1 MLDEMRSF
9 VLLAETG
16 SIQMTAERLPLTQS
30 AVTRQIQRLE
40 TELGT
45 ILLDRRVK
53 PPRLTPAG
61 LEALERCRAILGAI
75 GDLKASTAAGA
86 EPHGTL
92 RIGFASALAAETI
105 ADAVHAVRAQFP
117 KVELR
122 VIGGW
127 ARDLADLVG
136 ADKLDAAVMLTAGAA
151 AASPSGLRSET
162 IAGERMVVVAPAERV
177 LPRRLTCATLG
188 AMDWVLSPEPCDA
201 RHALTALLTTAG
213 AGIRIAAEVQGLDLQ
228 TGLIAQGVGIGMVPA
243 RRLAPYARRHGLK
256 RLMVPDMALDF
267 DVRLIRG
274 PHLGRIDQAVDL
286 IRDSL
291 AKAWSAAE
299 AGAPARPALRHRPAR
314 GG

>member
-61 LEALERCRAILGAI
+61 IEALERCRAILGAI
-75 GDLKASTAAGA
+75 GALKASTAATA
-86 EPHGTL
+86 EPEGTL

-105 ADAVHAVRAQFP
+105 ADAVRAVRQQFP

-122 VIGGW
+122 VVGGW
-127 ARDLADLVG
+127 ARDLADLVLE
-136 ADKLDAAVMLTAGAA
+136 DKLDAAVMLTAQGAPMP
-151 AASPSGLRSET
+151 SPGLRSET
-162 IAGERMVVVAPAERV
+162 IGGERMVVVGPSGRP
-177 LPRRLTCATLG
+177 LPRKPTRAALG

-201 RHALTALLTTAG
+201 RYALAALLASAG
-213 AGIRIAAEVQGLDLQ
+213 ATMRIAAEVLGLDLQ
-228 TGLIAQGVGIGMVPA
+228 TALIAQGVGIGMVPA
-243 RRLAPYARRHGLK
+243 RRLEPYARRHGLK
-256 RLMVPDMALDF
+256 RLAIPDMPLDF
-267 DVRLIRG
+267 DIRLVRG
-274 PHLGRIDQAVDL
+274 PHLGRIDQAVDV
-286 IRDSL
+286 IRDRL
-291 AKAWSAAE
+291 TKAWTGPE
-299 AGAPARPALRHRPAR
+299 AGGPARAA
-314 GG
+314 G